1 VPLLAKLQWPKVR
14 FYGNVA
20 AVYVLT
26 MLLVGYVAQ
35 PLLPFGQA
43 RAAALSKSAQQPHI
57 AITPKI
63 QIISGLPIR
72 IVIPASGVDLP
83 VDQGYYDAST
93 DSWTLSGYH
102 AQFAMISTLANNYAG
117 ETFIYGHNNNYV
129 FGALRHVTPSPGAT
143 ALLYTSNGHVF
154 AYSFVSV
161 RSLGPTATNVLDYSG
176 PPIMIIQ
183 TCTGSLNEWR
193 TMYTFDFAKVV
204 Q

>member
-1 VPLLAKLQWPKVR
+1 VKTTWWQRSR

-20 AVYVLT
+20 AVYILT
-26 MLLVGYVAQ
+26 IFFVGYVAQ

-43 RAAALSKSAQQPHI
+43 RAAALTKSAQKPHLS
-57 AITPKI
+57 AATQI
-63 QIISGLPIR
+63 QIISGLPVR

-83 VDQGYYDAST
+83 VDQGYYDAAT

-102 AQFAMISTLANNYAG
+102 AQFAMISTLANNYSG

-154 AYSFVSV
+154 AYSFKSIQ
-161 RSLGPTATNVLDYSG
+161 SLGPTDTGILDYSG
-176 PPIMIIQ
+176 PPVMVIQ

-193 TMYTFDFAKVV
+193 TMYTFDFTKVV